1 MSAVSF
7 GEQFTAKVL
16 TENAVIVD
24 AIHAGNR
31 EALEVL
37 MRSATQTAYTAGMA
51 RGADILR
58 GHQ

>member
-1 MSAVSF
+1 MTAQSF
-7 GEQFTAKVL
+7 GESFTEKVL
-16 TENAVIVD
+16 AENVVIVD
-24 AIHAGNR
+24 AIHAGDR
-31 EALEVL
+31 EALKVL